1 MKKLI
6 AITALACL
14 ASATYAVEY
23 TDIYKTIKQ
32 YSSNADVH
40 IYDVSYQSI
49 NKQSLR
55 HVIRDHS
62 KLVGKYKR
70 LKGGDQLFD
79 CDDYAFTFK
88 AMVSCYSLLLGA
100 NYECGVITV
109 RQVVKFGGMPAG
121 GYHALNLV
129 LMDGVLVVIEPQT
142 YLYAPLSEYPN
153 RNNIIG
159 LIL

>member
-23 TDIYKTIKQ
+23 TEIYKTIKQ
-32 YSSNADVH
+32 YSCNADVH

-70 LKGGDQLFD
+70 LKG
-79 CDDYAFTFK
+79 
-88 AMVSCYSLLLGA
+88 
-100 NYECGVITV
+100 
-109 RQVVKFGGMPAG
+109 
-121 GYHALNLV
+121 
-129 LMDGVLVVIEPQT
+129 
-142 YLYAPLSEYPN
+142 
-153 RNNIIG
+153 
-159 LIL
+159 